1 MRWGCGQYVISGK
14 GGSEING
21 THTTERSEWAWG
33 RVLKA
38 DLLIAGDKDGVRLP
52 HRPSASESQHSL
64 NLIRIQRAADSLGT
78 KCWKSLMSNPS
89 RSPFPVRTRQMAPPH
104 YASQQNNH

>member
-1 MRWGCGQYVISGK
+1 MVSMLFWGKAVVRLMA
-14 GGSEING
+14 
-21 THTTERSEWAWG
+21 HTPLGDLRVGRG

-38 DLLIAGDKDGVRLP
+38 NLFIAGDKDGARLP
-52 HRPSASESQHSL
+52 HGPSASGSQHSL
-64 NLIRIQRAADSLGT
+64 NLIRIQRTADSLGT